1 MQGSTDIRRLNYY
14 TIIFTIKWFGMD
26 TIDGI
31 INFTING
38 TKIWP
43 INGNANDTINDNS
56 KHGNIKFAVNPHKTD
71 LNSNAKP

>member
-1 MQGSTDIRRLNYY
+1 
-14 TIIFTIKWFGMD
+14 MD
-26 TIDGI
+26 TVDVI

-43 INGNANDTINDNS
+43 TNGTVNDTINGNN
-56 KHGNIKFAVNPHKTD
+56 KHRNIKDAVNPHKTD